1 MTEVVLDAVNKV
13 YPDGF
18 HAVRD
23 VSLRVPDGE
32 LFVLLGPSGCGKS
45 TLLRMVAG
53 LEDIT
58 SGDLWLGG
66 KYANDL
72 APRERDLAMVFQNGA
87 LYPHRDVRGN
97 ISFPLEIS
105 GDASPASQERIVELS
120 RALGIE
126 ETLHRLPSTLSG
138 GQRQRVAMGRA
149 LIREPG
155 IFLMDEP
162 LSNLDAGLRTELR
175 MEISALVRSL
185 GVTTLY
191 VTHDQTEAL
200 TLADRLAIM
209 RQGVLQDVGTPQQ
222 VYDDPATMFVAAFL
236 SAPPINLVR
245 AGVWA
250 GQEEGI
256 ILGLGDQRLVLPW
269 TDPRS
274 PALVSHHGK
283 YVTIGLRADALRPTA
298 DGLLSGRVRALEFH
312 GSEWLAYAEAS
323 LPHVDAE
330 APYENE
336 PAQRV
341 REPVRERPSGQ
352 GDGML
357 RRILRTAGIL
367 AEEPVPERA
376 AHGGTHRRSD
386 VVFRLESRSGVAA
399 GDVVRLAVD
408 TDRILLFGE
417 DGRRIDPVRR

>member
-18 HAVRD
+18 HAVRN

-53 LEDIT
+53 LEEIT

-66 KYANDL
+66 RYANGL
-72 APRERDLAMVFQNGA
+72 PPRDRDLAMVFQSGA

-97 ISFPLEIS
+97 IAFPLEIS
-105 GDASPASQERIVELS
+105 KDVSPANQERIVELS

-126 ETLHRLPSTLSG
+126 ETLNRLPSTLSG

-185 GVTTLY
+185 KVTTLY

-200 TLADRLAIM
+200 TLADRVGIM

-236 SAPPINLVR
+236 SAPPINLIR
-245 AGVWA
+245 TGVWA
-250 GQEEGI
+250 DQEEGI
-256 ILGLGDQRLVLPW
+256 ILGLGNQRLVLPW
-269 TDPRS
+269 SDPRA
-274 PALVSHHGK
+274 PTLVSHHGR
-283 YVTIGLRADALRPTA
+283 YLTVGFRADALRPAA
-298 DGLLSGRVRALEFH
+298 DGLIAGRVRALEFH
-312 GSEWLAYAEAS
+312 GSEWLAYAEAG
-323 LPHVDAE
+323 LPHVDPE
-330 APYENE
+330 APYENDPPWASPE
-336 PAQRV
+336 PS
-341 REPVRERPSGQ
+341 SG
-352 GDGML
+352 GGVL
-357 RRILRTAGIL
+357 RRILRSAGIV
-367 AEEPVPERA
+367 AEEPMPEPGR
-376 AHGGTHRRSD
+376 HDGHHRRSD
-386 VVFRLESRSGVAA
+386 VVFRLESRSGVSA
-399 GDVVRLAVD
+399 GDAIRLAID
-408 TDRILLFGE
+408 TDRMLLFGE
-417 DGRRIDPVRR
+417 DGRRVDPVRR